1 MTCSQCRYD
10 FCWTCLEPWSKHG
23 ESTGGYYSCNAFR
36 TTGASDPS
44 KVSEKERAVNEKKR
58 LARMAIERYSHY
70 HERWA
75 SHEDAEKRAK
85 KDMETLIAKKL
96 DDVGRNHGAGPGE
109 MTFAVEAQRQIIE
122 CRKLLKWTYAHA
134 YYAYNEEENDADW
147 KRNNPFTQKPTKLV
161 KQEQEFYEY
170 VQGEAENRLEQL
182 TRFMERDLEDFGN
195 YDQSDYAQAVE
206 HKQKE
211 AEGEKDLQT
220 PRNKED
226 RPIILR
232 GDGLSFEEFKR
243 KVCELTSLTKK
254 SFETLSNQI
263 HKGFGSSITNG
274 TPPLGVKT
282 TSVSKGDPM
291 EI

>member
-1 MTCSQCRYD
+1 M
-10 FCWTCLEPWSKHG
+10 
-23 ESTGGYYSCNAFR
+23 
-36 TTGASDPS
+36 
-44 KVSEKERAVNEKKR
+44 
-58 LARMAIERYSHY
+58 
-70 HERWA
+70 
-75 SHEDAEKRAK
+75 
-85 KDMETLIAKKL
+85 
-96 DDVGRNHGAGPGE
+96 
-109 MTFAVEAQRQIIE
+109 
-122 CRKLLKWTYAHA
+122 
-134 YYAYNEEENDADW
+134 
-147 KRNNPFTQKPTKLV
+147 
-161 KQEQEFYEY
+161 
-170 VQGEAENRLEQL
+170 EQL

-195 YDQSDYAQAVE
+195 CDQSDYAQAVE

-282 TSVSKGDPM
+282 TSVSKDDPM